1 MFMSQRKKFLQKLIL
16 TSEVYNNYY
25 NNYSYLCSD
34 KINSEKMNN
43 NNGYYNQLLSNKYIS
58 ITNYNSNENI
68 ENISELNNIS
78 NFAKFKP
85 VSKKNEDSN
94 YAYYDNHI
102 KYQ

>member
-1 MFMSQRKKFLQKLIL
+1 
-16 TSEVYNNYY
+16 
-25 NNYSYLCSD
+25 
-34 KINSEKMNN
+34 MNN

-94 YAYYDNHI
+94 YAYYDNHS
-102 KYQ
+102 